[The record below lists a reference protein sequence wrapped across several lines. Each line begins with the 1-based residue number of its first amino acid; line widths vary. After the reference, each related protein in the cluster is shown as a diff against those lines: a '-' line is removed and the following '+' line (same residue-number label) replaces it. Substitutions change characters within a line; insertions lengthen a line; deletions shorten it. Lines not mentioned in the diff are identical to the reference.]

1 MLLPVATMARSSST
15 TPDAPA
21 APGASAGSR
30 EIDAETLALC
40 KTGDAAAFTR
50 FVRHYERPVLALLA
64 RVMGPRADIE
74 DLAQEAF
81 LRAFRALPRF
91 DVEGPATVMTWLLTI
106 ATRLALNDRRRPR
119 SLFAPLE
126 SANLADASTPEHARA
141 SAELARAIE
150 EAAATLP
157 IDQRAAFVLAEFHD
171 LTMADIARALEIP
184 ENTAKTRVFRAR
196 EKMREL
202 LLPHWGDR

>member
-1 MLLPVATMARSSST
+1 MARPSST
-15 TPDAPA
+15 APDAPE

-40 KTGDAAAFTR
+40 KAGDAAAFAR
-50 FVRHYERPVLALLA
+50 FVRHYERPVFSLLA
-64 RVMGPRADIE
+64 RVMGPRADLE

-81 LRAFRALPRF
+81 LRAFQALPRF
-91 DVEGPATVMTWLLTI
+91 DVGGPATVTTWLLTI

-119 SLFAPLE
+119 SLFAPLG
-126 SANLADASTPEHARA
+126 SADTADASTPEHARA
-141 SAELARAIE
+141 AAELARAIE
-150 EAAATLP
+150 RAAATLP

-171 LTMADIARALEIP
+171 LTMADIARALAIP

-202 LLPHWGDR
+202 LLPYWSDR

>member
-1 MLLPVATMARSSST
+1 MARSSST
-15 TPDAPA
+15 APDPPLAL
-21 APGASAGSR
+21 GTTAGSP
-30 EIDAETLALC
+30 EVDAETVALC
-40 KTGDAAAFTR
+40 KAGDAAAFAR
-50 FVRHYERPVLALLA
+50 FVRHHERPVLALLV
-64 RVMGPRADIE
+64 RVMGPRADVE

-91 DVEGPATVMTWLLTI
+91 DVNGPATVTTWLLTI
-106 ATRLALNDRRRPR
+106 TTRLALNDKRRPR
-119 SLFAPLE
+119 SLFMPLE
-126 SANLADASTPEHARA
+126 NVETADASTPEHARA

-150 EAAATLP
+150 AAAATLP

-202 LLPHWGDR
+202 LLPHWSDR